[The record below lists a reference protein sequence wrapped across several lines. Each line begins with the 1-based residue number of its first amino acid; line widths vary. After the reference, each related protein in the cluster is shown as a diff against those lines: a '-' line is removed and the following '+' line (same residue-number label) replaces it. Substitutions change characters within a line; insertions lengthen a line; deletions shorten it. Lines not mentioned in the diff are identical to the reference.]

1 MAQLYKMDRHV
12 LGHLDSNE
20 FRIDT
25 RVTTREI
32 KKDYFNMIDS
42 NLSLFYCSDLR
53 VNYHKI
59 ASNSVQRAY
68 NDYGKKTMV
77 INKLIIDSAIL
88 LFVYVIVLFLFQYQ
102 SIYLYFLENRKM
114 ISLNCLLGKNIWQKY
129 RDFIIVNLFV
139 YLVLLLWMVL
149 IVKNISTIG
158 LYLWIFT
165 ILIDFMIALI
175 FRTYFERKKV
185 LLSLKGDLE

>member
-25 RVTTREI
+25 RVSTKEI

-59 ASNSVQRAY
+59 ASNSVQRDY
-68 NDYGKKTMV
+68 NDYGKIVDINNNIKAIQIV
-77 INKLIIDSAIL
+77 AGNGRNGILNKLI
-88 LFVYVIVLFLFQYQ
+88 YVQSVLRRGNFD
-102 SIYLYFLENRKM
+102 N
-114 ISLNCLLGKNIWQKY
+114 ISKKISKNIAELRRRVSEWLTK
-129 RDFIIVNLFV
+129 INV
-139 YLVLLLWMVL
+139 
-149 IVKNISTIG
+149 
-158 LYLWIFT
+158 
-165 ILIDFMIALI
+165 
-175 FRTYFERKKV
+175 
-185 LLSLKGDLE
+185 